1 MSLESDQL
9 GETNE
14 IHTGSPAMDEPVYLT
29 IGIIGKTHGLKG
41 EALLIVLTD
50 FPERIRKGKY
60 VFLGEEHLPY
70 IIESVRNHS
79 KGLLIKF
86 ENVDTIEVLEPL
98 RGMNVFVKTK
108 SLPPLPEG
116 EYYHYQLLGMT
127 VLNEDDKIIGVLTE
141 ILATGAND
149 VYVVIQEDGKEELI
163 PALKTCLIR
172 VDVEQKQMVVKVPK
186 YYHQE

>member
-60 VFLGEEHLPY
+60 VFLGEKYVPH

-86 ENVDTIEVLEPL
+86 DNINTIEELEPL

-116 EYYHYQLLGMT
+116 EYYHHQLLGMK
-127 VLNEDDKIIGVLTE
+127 VLNEDNQTIGVLTE
-141 ILATGAND
+141 ILETGAND

-163 PALKTCLIR
+163 PALKSCLMQ
-172 VDVEQKQMVVKVPK
+172 VDVTKKQMVVEVPK
-186 YYHQE
+186 YYHQD